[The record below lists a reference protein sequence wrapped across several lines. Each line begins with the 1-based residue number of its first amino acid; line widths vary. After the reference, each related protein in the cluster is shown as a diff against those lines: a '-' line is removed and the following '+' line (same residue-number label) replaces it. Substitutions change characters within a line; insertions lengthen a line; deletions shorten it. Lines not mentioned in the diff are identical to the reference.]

1 MNVPP
6 PGDGR
11 AGWPPPAPP
20 SASGPPFAPGPPFGP
35 VRAAP
40 RRASGATTVVAAILA
55 VLVVLVTVF
64 LYVRNGIWNEMSA
77 VTWALVTS
85 DVLSCALLLTGAGTA
100 IARKVAGAVL
110 MAVGGAVPLLAY
122 LAYYGWLL
130 LILDSVPPL
139 DLGTAVNAVGL
150 VGAAAVVVLSVLPS
164 TFRYLRGSG
173 PRST

>member
-1 MNVPP
+1 MNVPS

-20 SASGPPFAPGPPFGP
+20 SASGPQFAPGP

-40 RRASGATTVVAAILA
+40 RRASAATTVAAAILA

-64 LYVRNGIWNEMSA
+64 LYVRNGVWTEMSA
-77 VTWALVTS
+77 VSWALVTS

-130 LILDSVPPL
+130 LILDSAPPL

-150 VGAAAVVVLSVLPS
+150 VGTAAVVVLSVLPS